1 MNAQT
6 IRPARP
12 AYGQYAVVA
21 GVVLV
26 IAVVFSLS
34 EYPDAMPAIVG
45 GTIAALAVGA
55 GAVVL
60 YFRNTTV
67 VLEPGSVSHT
77 NLLGITR
84 HLPAGSVATVVRVV
98 NFSVLVDLGTRSR
111 RSDSQVFL
119 LDASGATLLRLR
131 SALWGL
137 DALTAVRGAVPAA
150 TEISHGQMDPG
161 TMKAAYPRA
170 LSFFESNPIV
180 VGVLAALA
188 LLAVV
193 VVVVVV
199 NS

>member
-26 IAVVFSLS
+26 ASVLLALRTRPEALPVIFGGAV
-34 EYPDAMPAIVG
+34 
-45 GTIAALAVGA
+45 ALVVVA
-55 GAVVL
+55 GAFVL
-60 YFRNTTV
+60 LFFRNTTV
-67 VLEPGSVSHT
+67 AFEPGAVLHT
-77 NLLGITR
+77 DLFGRTKRLST
-84 HLPAGSVATVVRVV
+84 ASVATVVVV
-98 NFSVLVDLGTRSR
+98 ERFSVLVNLGTRSR

-137 DALTAVRGAVPAA
+137 DALTVVRGAVPAA

-180 VGVLAALA
+180 VGVLAAFA
-188 LLAVV
+188 LCAVV
-193 VVVVVV
+193 IVVVTV